1 METDMTA
8 TTCTEQL
15 ALPAGQSRLHWLPAG
30 TIVVMLD
37 GRLMLEPPPRWLAG
51 DLVRLRHTV
60 AAGHAHT
67 LETSGWWNLHADAS
81 AGVHL
86 RLVAPVASTPRWV
99 NGPARACRWL
109 LAAGHPA
116 AAPDLAR
123 LRPRGYGLRPAPD
136 GALGASSPGSRRSEA
151 LSKSPGS
158 SSPTALSLGTAGT
171 TGRLPPLP
179 PSGCGI
185 CGRAGAGFGREGFR
199 SGMAISSRRSGLL
212 AAVLVLAEPLLVLR

>member
-1 METDMTA
+1 MTA

-67 LETSGWWNLHADAS
+67 LETSGWWSLHADAS
-81 AGVHL
+81 AGIHL
-86 RLVAPVASTPRWV
+86 RLVAPVDAA
-99 NGPARACRWL
+99 PAGRTARPAPAAGCWPPCCRAAPHAAEAPGLR
-109 LAAGHPA
+109 LAAGPGRRLGRIVA
-116 AAPDLAR
+116 GLAPQRSAFEIARVFLA
-123 LRPRGYGLRPAPD
+123 D
-136 GALGASSPGSRRSEA
+136 GTFARDRRHHRTLA
-151 LSKSPGS
+151 
-158 SSPTALSLGTAGT
+158 
-171 TGRLPPLP
+171 PLP

-199 SGMAISSRRSGLL
+199 SGMAISSQRSGLL